1 MALLLTTSAHA
12 VEEEATWSVSFRKC
26 AIDRSLS
33 DLDKQLSFFAI
44 EPRDIPALERG
55 IVVLKRCKIFWECVA
70 RRDEGKVRHCFLRRN
85 GRTVVR

>member
-33 DLDKQLSFFAI
+33 K
-44 EPRDIPALERG
+44 
-55 IVVLKRCKIFWECVA
+55 
-70 RRDEGKVRHCFLRRN
+70 DEW
-85 GRTVVR
+85 TIS